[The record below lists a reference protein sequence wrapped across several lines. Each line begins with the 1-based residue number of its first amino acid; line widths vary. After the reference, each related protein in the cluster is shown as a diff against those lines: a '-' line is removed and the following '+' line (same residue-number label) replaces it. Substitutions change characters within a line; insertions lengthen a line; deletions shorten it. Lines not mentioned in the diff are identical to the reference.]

1 MQTFGETY
9 CDDVCV
15 DDKHPGSFLKVYVG
29 VVMPRIAPSGI
40 STFDLCQGS
49 KCVEGGNVSTF
60 GSTSV
65 PLYNHKS
72 RIDDKNFQLMETE
85 VTHIVDEQGWTLKK
99 PLVAKTTSSIVGNLP
114 QPVVIL
120 KEMGKDGI
128 VVNGKVILSPKEK
141 RRHYGNLLQKYSG

>member
-1 MQTFGETY
+1 
-9 CDDVCV
+9 
-15 DDKHPGSFLKVYVG
+15 
-29 VVMPRIAPSGI
+29 MPRVAPSGV
-40 STFDLCQGS
+40 SAFDLCQGG
-49 KCVEGGNVSTF
+49 KCVEGGEVSTF
-60 GSTSV
+60 GSTFEPV
-65 PLYNHKS
+65 NNTQS
-72 RIDDKNFQLMETE
+72 RIDDKSFLLVETE

-99 PLVAKTTSSIVGNLP
+99 PLVAKNTSTMVGNLP

>member
-29 VVMPRIAPSGI
+29 VVMPRIAPSGF
-40 STFDLCQGS
+40 STFDLCQGG
-49 KCVEGGNVSTF
+49 KCVEGGKVATF

-65 PLYNHKS
+65 PVENHKS
-72 RIDDKNFQLMETE
+72 QIDDKNFQLMKTQ

-99 PLVAKTTSSIVGNLP
+99 PLVAKMTSTMVGNLP
-114 QPVVIL
+114 KPVVSL
-120 KEMGKDGI
+120 KELVKGGI
-128 VVNGKVILSPKEK
+128 AVNRKVTLSPKEK
-141 RRHYGNLLQKYSG
+141 RRHYGNLL